1 MAGGGGLV
9 LVVVGASV
17 VVVVETSTSKAAVRI
32 RRLPPTMSSERST
45 LRPGD
50 SKLISTQSGARVLV
64 EAVQPAAGDMALTS
78 RRVDVR
84 FTVAEP
90 ASSAGTCFSSPT
102 ASASKLA
109 CGSAASVAAARS
121 SFGRWVAR
129 WSLVMTPEAA
139 SAPAIQVAP
148 RALKINMSVSFRRL
162 GVPGPRSRRRRPI
175 HVAGRDSRRSRR
187 ISRYLISW
195 VSHASLK
202 PGVVPLDSGRTQ
214 YDEPSCGGPARRG

>member
-1 MAGGGGLV
+1 MPLVRLRSAMEAKNRNERSPRRNRTSMSPERRSTVATQPGTTFTSRTTTIGPWSTITTVPAPATGITVGCTGGGSVIVAGVVGVVAGGGGLV

-90 ASSAGTCFSSPT
+90 ASSA
-102 ASASKLA
+102 
-109 CGSAASVAAARS
+109 
-121 SFGRWVAR
+121 
-129 WSLVMTPEAA
+129 
-139 SAPAIQVAP
+139 
-148 RALKINMSVSFRRL
+148 
-162 GVPGPRSRRRRPI
+162 
-175 HVAGRDSRRSRR
+175 
-187 ISRYLISW
+187 
-195 VSHASLK
+195 
-202 PGVVPLDSGRTQ
+202 
-214 YDEPSCGGPARRG
+214 